1 MKSLWEKLTLLTM
14 SIIDTAISGNGKIR
28 QSVLKEEV
36 GSLISCKTETP
47 VQIKKKKRRIIL
59 KMLLLEK
66 EIVLILSWKNL
77 KWYTWELSLHEY
89 DFLAASFQ

>member
-1 MKSLWEKLTLLTM
+1 MKSLWEKLTLLTT

-47 VQIKKKKRRIIL
+47 VQIKKKGWIIL
-59 KMLLLEK
+59 EMLLFWKGNSFNLELQK
-66 EIVLILSWKNL
+66 FKMVHMGIVFSWI
-77 KWYTWELSLHEY
+77 
-89 DFLAASFQ
+89 